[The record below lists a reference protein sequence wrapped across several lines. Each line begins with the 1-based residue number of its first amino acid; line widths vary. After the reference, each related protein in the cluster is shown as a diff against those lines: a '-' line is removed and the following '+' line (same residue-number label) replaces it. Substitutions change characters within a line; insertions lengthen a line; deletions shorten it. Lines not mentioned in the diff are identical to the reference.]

1 MELPLFARKSQIGHE
16 LGHYI
21 GDVGVAD
28 PAMVKGAFVPG
39 YKYSDNASFELNS
52 AEAFADHFK
61 TKLGYPYKGTNKNLV
76 SRQNALNDNIE
87 FYDVT
92 RESARSY
99 ELPLEEK
106 LGIPK
111 GERNQPGK
119 SRSPRAVEYDVVDGR
134 PTKEF
139 LDDYHAYAEALKTG
153 GRRIDITDMFDSS

>member
-39 YKYSDNASFELNS
+39 YKYSDNANFELNS

-61 TKLGYPYKGTNKNLV
+61 TKLGYPYNGTNKNLV
-76 SRQNALNDNIE
+76 SRQNALNDDIE

-111 GERNQPGK
+111 HERSNPK
-119 SRSPRAVEYDVVDGR
+119 
-134 PTKEF
+134 
-139 LDDYHAYAEALKTG
+139 ALE
-153 GRRIDITDMFDSS
+153 DPQY

>member
-28 PAMVKGAFVPG
+28 PAMVKGAIVPG

-76 SRQNALNDNIE
+76 LRQNALNDDIE

-111 GERNQPGK
+111 HERSNPK
-119 SRSPRAVEYDVVDGR
+119 
-134 PTKEF
+134 
-139 LDDYHAYAEALKTG
+139 ALE
-153 GRRIDITDMFDSS
+153 DPQY

>member
-76 SRQNALNDNIE
+76 SRQNALNDDIE

-111 GERNQPGK
+111 HERSNPK
-119 SRSPRAVEYDVVDGR
+119 
-134 PTKEF
+134 
-139 LDDYHAYAEALKTG
+139 ALE
-153 GRRIDITDMFDSS
+153 DPQY